1 MPLLAKFLDYL
12 AREVRHLT
20 SVVLDAMGYGDRK
33 IATRYLAL
41 REANPSK
48 ARSLLEQKISL
59 AIIVGA
65 RLIIPGVCSI
75 CGRPTRSCVICIFL
89 LSWKGIGNDLAASAF
104 LKNFI
109 L

>member
-33 IATRYLAL
+33 IATRYLA

-48 ARSLLEQKISL
+48 ARSLLEQKISKP
-59 AIIVGA
+59 A
-65 RLIIPGVCSI
+65 
-75 CGRPTRSCVICIFL
+75 L
-89 LSWKGIGNDLAASAF
+89 LWL
-104 LKNFI
+104 L
-109 L
+109 LLERV